1 MSGRPLSVVAL
12 QHDIVWE
19 DRDATLEKLEEPV
32 RHAATDADLV
42 VLAEMFAVGFT
53 MSPAVAESPDGPTTR
68 WLLDRASTY
77 GAWIAGSVPVV
88 LDGAAK
94 PSNVFTLASPDGTVH
109 RYAKRHPFSYA
120 REDEHYRPGD
130 RHMTVDVEG
139 VRTSLTVCY
148 DLRFSDSYTPIA
160 QDTDLYLVVASWP
173 DTRSQHWRAL
183 LQARAIENQAY
194 VVGVNRV
201 GTGGGLRYDGG
212 TRIIDPMGVVS
223 AVEGGELSLGG
234 EIDASY
240 VARVRSELP
249 FLQDRR

>member
-1 MSGRPLSVVAL
+1 MRVAAV

-32 RHAATDADLV
+32 RLAATESDLV

-53 MSPAVAESPDGPTTR
+53 MSPAVAEPPDGPTTQ
-68 WLLDRASTY
+68 WLLDQASTHD
-77 GAWIAGSVPVV
+77 AWIGGSVPVV

-94 PSNVFTLASPDGTVH
+94 PSNVFTLAAPDGTVH

-120 REDEHYRPGD
+120 REHEHYLPGND
-130 RHMTVDVEG
+130 HVTVVVEG
-139 VRTSLTVCY
+139 VRVSLTVCY

-160 QDTDLYLVVASWP
+160 QDTDVYLVVASWP

-194 VVGVNRV
+194 IVGVNRV

-212 TRIIDPMGVVS
+212 TRIVDPMGVVS
-223 AVEGGELSLGG
+223 AADGGELCLAG
-234 EIDASY
+234 EIDASL